1 MSRLTRYSFRPG
13 MYGNSMVVSE
23 RGPWVHAD
31 DAEAAVEAER
41 NRIIELVEARRATAG
56 LPDYKRHYNYAIDD
70 ILAAIKGEV

>member
-31 DAEAAVEAER
+31 DAEAAIQAER
-41 NRIIELVEARRATAG
+41 ARIIELVEAQRKSATRDQWET
-56 LPDYKRHYNYAIDD
+56 LCRV
-70 ILAAIKGEV
+70 LAAIRGEA